1 MRLILLLAIAL
12 SVACCARVRP
22 PAIQPLPAPLAQ
34 PAGNVGA
41 APRVSGGVGAS
52 DTTPPAQIA
61 YGTVPAGLARGS
73 AADTGPAD
81 ISLDFADTD
90 IREVVNQIL
99 GTILRV
105 SYTIDPNVHGTATFH
120 TAQPLSRARLIPVLQ
135 ALLGQSGAT
144 LIQNGSLYRVVPAAE
159 AATAG
164 AAGSDAASG
173 STIIPLRYAAADAL
187 AKVLQPFVSPGAKLA
202 ADPGGNAIVV
212 AGEPNA
218 RAALAGLVEGFDV
231 NQLAGQ
237 SYAMLPVTSGDAK
250 DFATALQDAMR
261 GGSNGPL
268 AGLVRV
274 VPLER
279 LNAVLVAAEQPRY
292 IDQVR
297 RVYDLVQ
304 RQRRFTVRS
313 WHVYYLQNSHASDAA
328 YVLQQAFTPHNVTAQ
343 PSGAGQTAPGGGA
356 RQTGTGGGFGG
367 GGLGGGGLGGGGLG
381 GGGLGGGG
389 LGGGGLGGG
398 GLGGGGLG
406 GGGLGG
412 GGLGGAM
419 GGQGGGLGG
428 NGLGASGAGG
438 GAAGGQQA
446 AAPAGGGGNPLLG
459 GLDTS
464 GGGGEGEAQTDTMR
478 IIPNVQ
484 NNALLIYATPQEED
498 TVEAMLH
505 KIDILPLQVRIDATI
520 AEVTLNDALQYG
532 TQFFFKEG
540 DINQTLSTGTAAGT
554 VSSVLNT
561 SAINASFPGFILG
574 ATAHNA
580 AAAISALQSV
590 TTVNVLSSPE
600 LLVLDN
606 QAAHLQVGAD
616 VPYLSSS
623 SQSTIANSAIVN
635 QVQYQPTGVILDV
648 TPRVNSGGLVTLDIS
663 QEVSSVATGT
673 TTTGL
678 NSPTFNERD
687 VVSRVVVQDG
697 QTIGLAG
704 LISEN
709 ITKGNSGLPWLK
721 DIPLL
726 GLLAGS
732 QNNSRVRTELL
743 VLITP
748 HVVHD
753 QRDAEALTED
763 LREQM
768 PNAAVL
774 PGQVSAVP
782 LSGSPDPGERLR
794 ERLGLQR

>member
-1 MRLILLLAIAL
+1 MRPILLLVL
-12 SVACCARVRP
+12 GLACCSRVRP
-22 PAIQPLPAPLAQ
+22 PEIRPLPAPLAQ
-34 PAGNVGA
+34 PAGNAGA
-41 APRVSGGVGAS
+41 APRVSGGVGAR
-52 DTTPPAQIA
+52 DTTPPAQVI
-61 YGTVPAGLARGS
+61 YSRLPAAP
-73 AADTGPAD
+73 AAAPGADIGPAD
-81 ISLDFADTD
+81 ISLNFADTD
-90 IREVVNQIL
+90 IREVVSQIL
-99 GTILRV
+99 GTILHV
-105 SYTIDPNVHGTATFH
+105 NYTIDPNVHGTATFH
-120 TAQPLSRARLIPVLQ
+120 TAQPLSRGRLLPVLQ
-135 ALLGQSGAT
+135 TLLAQSGAA
-144 LIQNGSLYRVVPAAE
+144 LVQNGSLYRVVPAAE

-164 AAGSDAASG
+164 VAGSDATAG
-173 STIIPLRYAAADAL
+173 STIIPLRYASAEAL
-187 AKVLQPFVSPGAKLA
+187 VKVLQPFATQGAKLA
-202 ADPGGNAIVV
+202 ADPGRNAILV

-231 NQLAGQ
+231 DQLAGQ

-261 GGSNGPL
+261 GGANGPL

-279 LNAVLVAAEQPRY
+279 LEAVLVVAQQPRY
-292 IDQVR
+292 IEAVR
-297 RVYDLVQ
+297 RIYELVE

-343 PSGAGQTAPGGGA
+343 PSQTAPGAGA
-356 RQTGTGGGFGG
+356 RQSGAGAGFGGGLGGGGVGG
-367 GGLGGGGLGGGGLG
+367 GGLGGGGLGGGGGIG

-389 LGGGGLGGG
+389 LAGGGFGLGAQGGASNGLGGG
-398 GLGGGGLG
+398 GLGA
-406 GGGLGG
+406 
-412 GGLGGAM
+412 GGAAA
-419 GGQGGGLGG
+419 
-428 NGLGASGAGG
+428 GAGTQAATTAAAGG
-438 GAAGGQQA
+438 GA
-446 AAPAGGGGNPLLG
+446 NPLLG

-464 GGGGEGEAQTDTMR
+464 GGGGGETPTDTMR

-498 TVEAMLH
+498 TIEAMLH

-540 DINQTLSTGTAAGT
+540 DINQTLSTGTAAGA
-554 VSSVLNT
+554 VNSVLNN
-561 SAINASFPGFILG
+561 SAINATFPGFILG

-623 SQSTIANSAIVN
+623 SQSTVANSEVVN

-774 PGQVSAVP
+774 PGQVGATP
-782 LSGSPDPGERLR
+782 LSGSPDPSERLR
-794 ERLGLQR
+794 ERLGLSP